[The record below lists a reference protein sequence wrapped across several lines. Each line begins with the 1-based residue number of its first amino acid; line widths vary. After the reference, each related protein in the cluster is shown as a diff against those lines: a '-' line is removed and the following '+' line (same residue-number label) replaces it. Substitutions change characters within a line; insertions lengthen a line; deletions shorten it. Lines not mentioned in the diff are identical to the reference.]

1 MVKDKRLIEFG
12 NQIRAI
18 RTEKGISQE
27 KLAQLANLDRS
38 YMGNV
43 ERGENNI
50 TLSKA
55 YQICDALNIKLSD
68 LV

>member
-1 MVKDKRLIEFG
+1 MVKDERLVNFG

-18 RTEKGISQE
+18 RREKGISQE

-50 TLSKA
+50 TLLKA
-55 YQICDALNIKLSD
+55 YQICDALKIKLSD
-68 LV
+68 LL